1 MNTIGKEKII
11 AGSLTVLLLAAVVT
25 GSIFFKSNVSL
36 KSNLSESKLRAES
49 LLSEKLA
56 LDKEIVQFK
65 DAMEA
70 LKGKNEQTDK
80 ILTETQ
86 KKLAEKERAYA
97 TVAKENAQVKNLKKQ
112 MAEVKEMKDNLMKQ
126 VDALNAQN
134 NTLLAE
140 NKKLQSS
147 VLALQEEKSGLLK
160 QLEMAKT
167 ESLTKPD
174 NFLVETYKNAKKDRL
189 TFKSKRTKKI
199 DVLFDMPQEYSSGIS
214 FNITTPDGKVIT
226 EKDKSLSWKFIND
239 SDKNLT
245 ASINPFAGDLTVS
258 TQVKLTY
265 TPTEKMKPGEYKIGI
280 LKQGQK
286 IGNCRVRL
294 K

>member
-36 KSNLSESKLRAES
+36 KTNLSESKLRAES

-80 ILTETQ
+80 ILTETL

-97 TVAKENAQVKNLKKQ
+97 SVAKENAQVKNLKKQ

-126 VDALNAQN
+126 VDALNTQN

-160 QLEMAKT
+160 QLELAKT

-174 NFLVETYKNAKKDRL
+174 NFLVESYKNAKKDKL

-199 DVLFDMPQEYSSGIS
+199 AVLFDMPREYSSGVS

-226 EKDKSLSWKFIND
+226 EKDKALTWKVVND
-239 SDKNLT
+239 YDKNLT
-245 ASINPFAGDLTVS
+245 ASINPFAGEFTVS
-258 TQVKLTY
+258 TQVKLSY
-265 TPTEKMKPGEYKIGI
+265 APTEKMKPGEYKIGI